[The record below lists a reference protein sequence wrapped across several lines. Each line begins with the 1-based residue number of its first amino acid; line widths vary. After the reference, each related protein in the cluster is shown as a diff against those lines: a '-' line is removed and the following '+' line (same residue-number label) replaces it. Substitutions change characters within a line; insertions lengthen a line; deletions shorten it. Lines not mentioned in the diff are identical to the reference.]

1 MKIVNL
7 GESNSVLNRFV
18 AELRDVNIQKDSM
31 RFRRNIERIGEI
43 MVELGMFGSHQL
55 DPGSTQFGAV
65 LFHKV
70 IYLSRRPLTALVLN
84 IDIRFVL
91 NGEYIY
97 IRAIILHITDK
108 TFQVRRISV
117 GIAQLALHNTMI
129 VFQTDWRC
137 PRGSQ
142 DGSPQ

>member
-43 MVELGMFGSHQL
+43 MVELGMFGNHQL

-65 LFHKV
+65 LFSQSH
-70 IYLSRRPLTALVLN
+70 ISEPETIDSSRT
-84 IDIRFVL
+84 
-91 NGEYIY
+91 
-97 IRAIILHITDK
+97 
-108 TFQVRRISV
+108 
-117 GIAQLALHNTMI
+117 
-129 VFQTDWRC
+129 
-137 PRGSQ
+137 
-142 DGSPQ
+142 